1 MKNRRNTF
9 IVLGGMGFLLF
20 VALILYIA
28 TSRSELERVRSSLQK
43 RGERL
48 SPAEIVTNLPPNISN
63 GVNDLLSAAG
73 GMPAAFGF
81 PLGHVYV
88 RPSVRLVD
96 SEIKVMPA
104 EVRIDGGRRI
114 WSSNVWEEAAPY
126 FETNRHTWVLAVD
139 ALTNDVIRTHL
150 DWNKGFSGLTMGH
163 LVELKRLSG
172 WAAMSVAYD
181 LNRGDQ
187 DMAILVATD
196 GFRILGKYQGDPT
209 LVGMRARSAL
219 GTILGMR
226 TWLIL
231 QYESWSD
238 AQLRVFQSAVS
249 SAGTAGSML
258 ECMEMERAMVL
269 QLWEQIMNDPAVA
282 MAAFGAPG
290 GGMRKLLLNGAVRA
304 WNIAPAHQDMS
315 WYLQRIQG
323 ELDLARTTVS
333 LQSYEHFSTTKV
345 AHATGSPAWWQWL
358 SKMAW
363 LDFTRTVQIVFKAE
377 TFREIQTAAIA
388 LKRHKL
394 RTGKYPEKLQDLV
407 PQYLSEVPV
416 DWMDGRELRYR
427 SEADG
432 SFKLWSIGDDLTDQ
446 GGDPSSLKK
455 PNRYTW
461 ESGRDWVWPTAASP
475 SETQRFIEDNRKE
488 WRRSIGTTGLI
499 GVASP

>member
-1 MKNRRNTF
+1 MKNRRNTI
-9 IVLGGMGFLLF
+9 IVIGGMGFLLF
-20 VALILYIA
+20 VGLIFYVA

-73 GMPAAFGF
+73 GMPAAFGTR
-81 PLGHVYV
+81 LGHVYV
-88 RPSVRLVD
+88 RPGVRLLD

-150 DWNKGFSGLTMGH
+150 DWSKGFSGLTISH
-163 LVELKRLSG
+163 LGELKLFSA
-172 WAAMSVAYD
+172 WAAMAVAYD
-181 LNRGDQ
+181 LNQGDQ
-187 DMAILVATD
+187 DMAMQIATD

-209 LVGMRARSAL
+209 LVGMMTRSAM

-231 QYESWSD
+231 QYEGWID
-238 AQLRVFQSAVS
+238 AQLREFQSAVS
-249 SAGTAGSML
+249 SSGMAGSML

-282 MAAFGAPG
+282 MVTFGAPG

-315 WYLQRIQG
+315 WYLQRIQD

-333 LQSYEHFSTTKV
+333 LRSYEHFSTTKA
-345 AHATGSPAWWQWL
+345 AHPTGSPAWWQWL
-358 SKMAW
+358 SKVAW
-363 LDFTRTVQIVFKAE
+363 LDFKRSVQIVFKAE
-377 TFREIQTAAIA
+377 TFREIQVAAIA
-388 LKRHKL
+388 LKRHKTS
-394 RTGKYPEKLQDLV
+394 TGKYPEKLQDLV
-407 PQYLSEVPV
+407 PQFLSEVPV
-416 DWMDGRELRYR
+416 DWMDGSELRYVL
-427 SEADG
+427 EADG
-432 SFKLWSIGDDLTDQ
+432 RFKLWSIGDDLKDQ

-461 ESGRDWVWPTAASP
+461 ESGRDWVWPTAATP
-475 SETQRFIEDNRKE
+475 SETQKFVERNRRKWME
-488 WRRSIGTTGLI
+488 SVGTNGLI
-499 GVASP
+499 GGASP